1 MELSYR
7 PATIDDRPAIDSL
20 IEASFEPI
28 TWFRK
33 IDLRFG
39 PPGGRDWHA
48 RWRDRM
54 DKIWASQLILV
65 GEADG
70 EIVAAATGT
79 YDAGARLGYV
89 DLLAVSQAHQG
100 KGLGRNML
108 HAMLDHFRSLGA
120 EHAHLECLADNDT
133 GNALYRAE
141 GFTEVARSIRWWLP
155 LKAGATGAAEP
166 Q

>member
-1 MELSYR
+1 MDLSFR
-7 PATIDDRPAIDSL
+7 LATAADRPIIDAL

-33 IDLRFG
+33 VDLRFG

-48 RWRDRM
+48 RWRDRL
-54 DKIWASQLILV
+54 DKIWASQIVLV
-65 GEADG
+65 GESNG
-70 EIVAAATGT
+70 EIAAAATGT
-79 YDAGARLGYV
+79 YDAPARLGYV
-89 DLLAVSQAHQG
+89 DLLAVRQTDQG
-100 KGLGRNML
+100 KGYGRAML
-108 HAMLDHFRSLGA
+108 HSLLDHFRSLGA
-120 EHAHLECLADNDT
+120 EHAHLECLADNET

-155 LKAGATGAAEP
+155 LKAGAMRAGEP